1 MLRGSCQKD
10 SGISQTQHPCI
21 LEPEMQR
28 NLRNSEG
35 WNCGVFEP
43 CWGQDAG
50 VLSPNWARIP
60 ELCTSEVYEF
70 LEAGLLDPLNPGTLE
85 LILGN
90 GNGEASGVG

>member
-35 WNCGVFEP
+35 WNSGVFEP
-43 CWGQDAG
+43 CGARMVGSCPLIGLGFQDSALQKCTDF
-50 VLSPNWARIP
+50 LSLA
-60 ELCTSEVYEF
+60 C
-70 LEAGLLDPLNPGTLE
+70 
-85 LILGN
+85 
-90 GNGEASGVG
+90 

>member
-35 WNCGVFEP
+35 WNSGVFEP
-43 CWGQDAG
+43 CA
-50 VLSPNWARIP
+50 ARMVGSCT
-60 ELCTSEVYEF
+60 ELGIRSFTLQKCTDF
-70 LEAGLLDPLNPGTLE
+70 LGLLDPLNPGILE
-85 LILGN
+85 LVSGN
-90 GNGEASGVG
+90 GKLGRSKWGWLT